1 MLESSEKAI
10 LSVMYV
16 CQINGKSPIDIIKK
30 ESMLSEDEINSKIDV
45 LIKNQL
51 INEDRITLTEIGRDS
66 LHVVLAG
73 GVFDIIHPGHIY
85 TLNEAKALG
94 DVLVVVV
101 ATDNTSVKIAEP
113 AQILRLHRV
122 LLRPAD
128 LVQPRPVPLPVDVRD
143 APADFVLLEQLNR
156 MVIAHVAAALVT
168 DLEKFSCFAGGANH
182 GFGALVGVGHHFL
195 AIDVETGLEAGDCLI
210 SMDKIRGTDQYGVEI
225 GFGCEHVLVFGV
237 NVDGVSM
244 LSEDALAV
252 TPAVMPDVA

>member
-10 LSVMYV
+10 LSAMYV
-16 CQINGKSPIDIIKK
+16 CQINGKFPIDIIKK

-101 ATDNTSVKIAEP
+101 ATDNTSVKMKKRNPLHTQEQRQELVNSLSMVDLCLIGQEDDIFKTVNRVRPQIIALGYD
-113 AQILRLHRV
+113 QIH
-122 LLRPAD
+122 
-128 LVQPRPVPLPVDVRD
+128 Q
-143 APADFVLLEQLNR
+143 
-156 MVIAHVAAALVT
+156 
-168 DLEKFSCFAGGANH
+168 EKFITDGCKK
-182 GFGALVGVGHHFL
+182 
-195 AIDVETGLEAGDCLI
+195 IKLEAKVARLQSPI
-210 SMDKIRGTDQYGVEI
+210 PESSSSKIEKEYGKAI
-225 GFGCEHVLVFGV
+225 HGI
-237 NVDGVSM
+237 
-244 LSEDALAV
+244 
-252 TPAVMPDVA
+252 

>member
-30 ESMLSEDEINSKIDV
+30 ESMLSEDEINLKIDV

-101 ATDNTSVKIAEP
+101 ATDNTSIKMKKRNPLHTQEQRQELVNSLSMVDLCLIGQEDDIFKTVNHVRPQIIALGYD
-113 AQILRLHRV
+113 QVH
-122 LLRPAD
+122 
-128 LVQPRPVPLPVDVRD
+128 Q
-143 APADFVLLEQLNR
+143 
-156 MVIAHVAAALVT
+156 
-168 DLEKFSCFAGGANH
+168 EKF
-182 GFGALVGVGHHFL
+182 
-195 AIDVETGLEAGDCLI
+195 I
-210 SMDKIRGTDQYGVEI
+210 
-225 GFGCEHVLVFGV
+225 
-237 NVDGVSM
+237 VDGCKRIN
-244 LSEDALAV
+244 LDAK
-252 TPAVMPDVA
+252 VARLQSPIPESSSSKIQKEYGESIHGI

>member
-10 LSVMYV
+10 LSAMYV

-101 ATDNTSVKIAEP
+101 ATDNTSVKMKKRNPLHTQEQRQELVNSLSMVNLCLIGQEDDIFKTVNHVRPQSIALGYD
-113 AQILRLHRV
+113 QVH
-122 LLRPAD
+122 
-128 LVQPRPVPLPVDVRD
+128 Q
-143 APADFVLLEQLNR
+143 
-156 MVIAHVAAALVT
+156 
-168 DLEKFSCFAGGANH
+168 EKF
-182 GFGALVGVGHHFL
+182 
-195 AIDVETGLEAGDCLI
+195 I
-210 SMDKIRGTDQYGVEI
+210 
-225 GFGCEHVLVFGV
+225 
-237 NVDGVSM
+237 VDGCKRIN
-244 LSEDALAV
+244 LDAK
-252 TPAVMPDVA
+252 VARLQSPIPESSSSKIQKEYGESIHGI